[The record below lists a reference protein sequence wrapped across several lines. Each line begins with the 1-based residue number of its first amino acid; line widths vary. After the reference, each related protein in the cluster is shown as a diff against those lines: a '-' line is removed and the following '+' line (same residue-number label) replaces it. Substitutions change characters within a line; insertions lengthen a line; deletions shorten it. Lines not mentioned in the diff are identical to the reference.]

1 MLKSLSPPQ
10 GWRVGARRFAPC
22 LISHIGDFKEPGRK
36 PASATARPSLCEA
49 HAEAFPRSG
58 NCRELKQ
65 TGRRAVEGSLC
76 LLCICGPSTA
86 PRLLPAPAALRP
98 GPARSRLAAS
108 WPLSP
113 PCGGAAWRG
122 GFQESFLFVSG
133 KPLSELSYVAYRLRP
148 ALRAYPMREPL
159 PARQAPALPL
169 FAGAHAGFQ

>member
-1 MLKSLSPPQ
+1 MLKSLSPPPR
-10 GWRVGARRFAPC
+10 GRVGARRSA
-22 LISHIGDFKEPGRK
+22 LRQILDLRHFKEPGRK
-36 PASATARPSLCEA
+36 PASATARRPLLAA

-122 GFQESFLFVSG
+122 GFRENKRQAAG
-133 KPLSELSYVAYRLRP
+133 LSHVAYRLRP